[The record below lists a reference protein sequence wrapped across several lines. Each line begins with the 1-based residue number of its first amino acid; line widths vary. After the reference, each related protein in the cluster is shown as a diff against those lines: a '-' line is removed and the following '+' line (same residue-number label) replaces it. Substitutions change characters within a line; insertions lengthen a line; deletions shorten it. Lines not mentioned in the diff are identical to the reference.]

1 MPRTLRFICILV
13 LMTVAARGN
22 ADEADV
28 IVYGGTA
35 GGVIAAV
42 AAAREG
48 ASVILLEPGKHLG
61 GMVGGGLGWGD
72 VNRPEIV
79 GGYTREYFTRVGR
92 EYGKNDMVWH
102 IEPHVAEKVFDDMI
116 REAKVDVRLGQRLRE
131 KDALKLDVPRIT
143 EAITESGE
151 KFRAKIWIDAS
162 YEGDLMASAGVEFH
176 VGRES
181 TKDYGERNAGIHG
194 TKPSGIAG
202 IAVDEDGPLPLVH
215 TGAAGKQG
223 DADEKVQC
231 YNFRLCLTRR
241 ADNRVAIEKPAN
253 YNPRNYTMLA
263 RLLATMKN
271 PTLASVLT
279 ISPLPN
285 GKTDINNGGP
295 LSTDLPNESWGYPN
309 GTYAERENI
318 TARHRDYTLGLLWF
332 LGNDMRVPESLRA
345 ETKEWGFAKDE
356 FTDTAN
362 FPFQLYIREGRR
374 MIGTYLMTEKD
385 CRDENEKPDSIA
397 MGSYMMDCHP
407 VQRVLMPNNDFANEG
422 YMGGNNRIL
431 PYEIPYRSLVPKRE
445 QCENLI
451 VPVCMSASHVAW
463 SSIRMEPQFMLM
475 GHAAGVAAAMA
486 ARDHKAVQD
495 VPTDALRSTLAKY
508 GQLMRWKLPG
518 WIDIKSLAGV
528 VVDDD
533 KAKFTGTWQATN
545 VIGPLVGNC
554 FRIAA
559 RGDEI
564 RTARFTPELKAGSYE
579 VRIFY
584 AAASN
589 RASNV
594 KVTVHHAHRDE
605 VLTIDER
612 QPMPKDGRKLGR
624 FDFSAGKDGYV
635 EFTTENA
642 DGAVVVDAVQWLP

>member
-1 MPRTLRFICILV
+1 MSRTLRFISLLL
-13 LMTVAARGN
+13 LMTLAARGH

-35 GGVIAAV
+35 GGVMSAV
-42 AAAREG
+42 AAARGG

-61 GMVGGGLGWGD
+61 GMVSGGLGWGD

-79 GGYTREYFTRVGR
+79 GGLTREYFTRVGR
-92 EYGKNDMVWH
+92 EYGKNEMIWH
-102 IEPHVAEKVFDDMI
+102 IEPHIAEKVYNDMI
-116 REAKVDVRLGQRLRE
+116 REAKVDVRFNQRLRE
-131 KDALKLDVPRIT
+131 KDALKLDAPRIT
-143 EAITESGE
+143 EAIMESGTRY
-151 KFRAKIWIDAS
+151 RARIWIDAS
-162 YEGDLMASAGVEFH
+162 YEGDLMAGAGVDFR

-194 TKPSGIAG
+194 GKPSGISG
-202 IAVDEDGPLPLVH
+202 IAVDQDGPLPLVS
-215 TGAAGKQG
+215 TAALGKPG
-223 DADEKVQC
+223 EADEKVQC
-231 YNFRLCLTRR
+231 YNFRLCLTRQPE
-241 ADNRVAIEKPAN
+241 NRVGIAKPAN
-253 YNPRNYTMLA
+253 YNPRDYTMLA
-263 RLLATMKN
+263 RLLATIKK

-309 GTYAERENI
+309 GTYALREQI
-318 TARHRDYTLGLLWF
+318 TARHRDYTMGLLWF
-332 LGNDMRVPESLRA
+332 LGHDERVPEALRA
-345 ETKEWGFAKDE
+345 ETLEWGLAKDE
-356 FTDTAN
+356 FADTAN
-362 FPFQLYIREGRR
+362 FPFQLYVREGRR
-374 MIGTYLMTEKD
+374 MVGAYVMTEKD

-407 VQRVLMPNNDFANEG
+407 VQRVLMPGNDFANEG

-445 QCENLI
+445 QCENLV

-475 GHAAGVAAAMA
+475 GHAAGVAAAMTV
-486 ARDHKAVQD
+486 RDRKAVQE
-495 VPTDALRSTLAKY
+495 VSVESLRSTLAKQ
-508 GQLMRWKLPG
+508 GQVMRWKLPG
-518 WIDIKSLAGV
+518 WIDLKSLAGV
-528 VVDDD
+528 VVDDE
-533 KAKFTGTWQATN
+533 KAQYAGTWQSTN

-554 FRIAA
+554 FHIASK
-559 RGDEI
+559 GEQV
-564 RTARFTPELKAGSYE
+564 RTARFTPDLKAGSYE

-589 RASNV
+589 RASHV
-594 KVTVHHAHRDE
+594 KVKVHHARGDE
-605 VLTIDER
+605 VIAIDER
-612 QPMPKDGRKLGR
+612 EPMPKDGKAIGR
-624 FDFSAGKDGYV
+624 CEFAAGKDGYV
-635 EFTTENA
+635 EFTTDGA